1 MKIVDRFGSRPGAEL
16 VRLPQGGERL
26 LAVEHAA
33 ALLVNEQTAFRVVC
47 TPELLP
53 QLALGRL
60 LTEGWIASADEV
72 EQVAVC
78 AEGLKVSVHL
88 THPLAAVSAA
98 GQEVKNAITGN
109 GDIEFKICYKTSEKE
124 IEASKVITKEG
135 VSESGEIDKLIN
147 VIYCSSDRIGIED
160 TYKKYLGDKII
171 IGKNCEYVFHYL
183 NAHDEDQMDPDRD
196 FVYDVEASKLTFG
209 GQVSYWLDKIMGYH
223 VKAREIEQTEFIQV
237 LYSNDKVPFEMR
249 PKNVGTGVTYIT
261 ELIIAALACK
271 ANDLLVIENPE
282 IHLHPSGQ
290 SELVEFLAFLA
301 QCGVQII
308 VETHSDHIYNGI
320 RKSIRLDQIDDDK
333 VSIYSFEQDE
343 RGCSIPISI
352 PINANGK
359 ALKNAEGF
367 FDQINK
373 DLDVILGW

>member
-1 MKIVDRFGSRPGAEL
+1 MLRKIEINNFKSFEHAEFDL
-16 VRLPQGGERL
+16 KNFTL
-26 LAVEHAA
+26 LAGRNSMGKTSVIQAIFA
-33 ALLVNEQTAFRVVC
+33 MIQNGKNPFRG
-47 TPELLP
+47 EYMNI
-53 QLALGRL
+53 G
-60 LTEGWIASADEV
+60 
-72 EQVAVC
+72 
-78 AEGLKVSVHL
+78 KV
-88 THPLAAVSAA
+88 
-98 GQEVKNAITGN
+98 QEVKNAITGN

-183 NAHDEDQMDPDRD
+183 NVHDEDQMDPDRD